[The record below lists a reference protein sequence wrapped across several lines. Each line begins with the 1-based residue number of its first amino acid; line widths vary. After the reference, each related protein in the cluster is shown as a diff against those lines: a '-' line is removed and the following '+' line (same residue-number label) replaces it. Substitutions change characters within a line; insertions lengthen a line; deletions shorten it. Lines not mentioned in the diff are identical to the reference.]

1 MPHRHFTM
9 NELLQQIREGIA
21 LQGFAIRHV
30 LPSSSW
36 PAYTYTV
43 GLHQAGTSVPELV
56 ISGLS
61 TETRVAWM
69 LELGFQI
76 KGPPPLATQQQME
89 KALAPGQTLAFP
101 PGGRVFQPG
110 VIYRDLADNGLP
122 ACFGVVLPQSYEA
135 SFGQAL
141 AFHGTS
147 AFPVLQMIWSDTR
160 GTFPWEPSFE
170 QRFQGQQQLLCDPSR
185 FLPLKKETD
194 TPS

>member
-30 LPSSSW
+30 LPSGSS

-89 KALAPGQTLAFP
+89 KALAPGQTLTFP
-101 PGGRVFQPG
+101 P
-110 VIYRDLADNGLP
+110 
-122 ACFGVVLPQSYEA
+122 
-135 SFGQAL
+135 
-141 AFHGTS
+141 
-147 AFPVLQMIWSDTR
+147 
-160 GTFPWEPSFE
+160 
-170 QRFQGQQQLLCDPSR
+170 
-185 FLPLKKETD
+185 
-194 TPS
+194 